1 DSGAGTSH
9 AGSGT
14 GGDTKGEV
22 SESPI
27 PPDPVNVDYAKK
39 ATDMVLDY
47 LEETRDTP
55 DQDLLDQLNW
65 SEDDLERF
73 ADRWQKVRKMQNDP
87 IPGKNQDIEDAL
99 KSLGLRTPS
108 GQANQIRESSDSL
121 EGIRDS
127 GNRQPPPA
135 AYRDAFDAFRRAM
148 GRGK

>member
-1 DSGAGTSH
+1 M
-9 AGSGT
+9 
-14 GGDTKGEV
+14 
-22 SESPI
+22 
-27 PPDPVNVDYAKK
+27 DYAKK

-73 ADRWQKVRKMQNDP
+73 NDRWQKVRKMQNNP
-87 IPGKNQDIEDAL
+87 IPGKNQEIEDAL
-99 KSLGLRTPS
+99 KSLGLRTPT
-108 GQANQIRESSDSL
+108 GQTNQIRESADSL
-121 EGIRDS
+121 QGIRDS

-148 GRGK
+148 GRGQ